1 MKTKK
6 ATRIGSP
13 VRIATAL
20 FAVLCLLSLF
30 PGQSMAEEDQQ
41 DLTAAAFE
49 LLEEGNPFV
58 ARYERMTGKEITP
71 LFPYGVPYYFG
82 GLSGSKGNGWFYMA
96 YPDYFVKVCEHGSGY
111 FRVGERYFYGLD
123 CIGFTRHVYKACG
136 KPAHPSLQ
144 DMLAQWE
151 YRQYHLYD
159 SRKGN
164 ETPPYDRLKD
174 TLQPGDLFVI
184 KHETTRSRHIM
195 MYIGTLRSFGYTAK
209 EEPSL
214 TAWLDYPLVIHC
226 GLSPFYGERFQKLIE
241 AYPEKYGMCTT
252 TDGGVAVSILG
263 LQPEDAPEHGH
274 VQNTDYSWFTM
285 NDGGYRLSVINLTDV
300 KYYCWYRP

>member
-164 ETPPYDRLKD
+164 EAPPYDRLKD

-214 TAWLDYPLVIHC
+214 TAWLDYPLVIGDYLC
-226 GLSPFYGERFQKLIE
+226 VVGENGAGKSTLMR
-241 AYPEKYGMCTT
+241 T
-252 TDGGVAVSILG
+252 ILG